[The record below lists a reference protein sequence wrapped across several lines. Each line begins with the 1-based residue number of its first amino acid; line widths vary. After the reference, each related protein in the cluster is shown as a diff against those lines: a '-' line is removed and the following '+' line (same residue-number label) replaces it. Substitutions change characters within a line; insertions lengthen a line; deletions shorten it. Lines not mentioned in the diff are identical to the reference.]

1 MKNITV
7 VGIGYVGLSIAI
19 LLSKENNVIAF
30 DIDKKKVDAI
40 NQKISPIKDK
50 EIQNYFENEKLNLKA
65 TKNKSD
71 AYKNSD
77 FIIVATNTN
86 YDETTGAFDT
96 STVEKVIKEIIK
108 LNKSATIVIKS
119 TIPIGFTEKIKSF
132 LKINNIFFSPEFL
145 RESRALYDNLYPS
158 RIIVG
163 DVTKK
168 AKEFGKLL
176 LKSSKKKKNKS
187 ILLFMSSTEAESV
200 KLFSNTYLAM
210 RVAFFNELDSFSEFN
225 NLSSKDIINGVC
237 ADNRIGNFYNNPS
250 FGYGGYCL
258 PKDTRQLLF
267 SYKNIPNKIIKATIE
282 SNKIRKNFVL
292 SSILKKSPKLV
303 GIYRLLMKADSDNFR
318 ESAILDIILQL
329 QKNNIKIIL
338 FEPLLKDFKLKG
350 VKHLTN
356 IRMFKSKADLI
367 IANRLS
373 VELDDVKNKVYS
385 RDIFNEN

>member
-1 MKNITV
+1 MKNITI

-19 LLSKENNVIAF
+19 LLSKKNNVIAL

-40 NQKISPIKDK
+40 NRKISPIKDK
-50 EIQNYFENEKLNLKA
+50 EIQNYLEKEKLNLKA
-65 TKNKSD
+65 TKNKRD

-86 YDETTGAFDT
+86 YDKSTGAFDT
-96 STVEKVIKEIIK
+96 STVEKVIKEIIR

-132 LKINNIFFSPEFL
+132 FKIDNIFFSPEFL
-145 RESRALYDNLYPS
+145 RESKALYDNLYPS

-168 AKEFGKLL
+168 AKKFGQLL
-176 LKSSKKKKNKS
+176 LNSSKKKKHKS
-187 ILLFMSSTEAESV
+187 VLLFMSSTEAESV

-210 RVAFFNELDSFSEFN
+210 RIAFFNELDSFSEFN

-237 ADNRIGNFYNNPS
+237 ADNRIGNYYNNPS

-267 SYKNIPNKIIKATIE
+267 NYKNIPNKIIKATIE
-282 SNKIRKNFVL
+282 SNKIRKKFVL
-292 SSILKKSPKLV
+292 NSILKKSPRIV
-303 GIYRLLMKADSDNFR
+303 GIYRLLMKVDSDNFR

-329 QKNNIKIIL
+329 QKNNIKILL
-338 FEPLLKDFKLKG
+338 FEPLIKNFKLKG
-350 VKHLTN
+350 VKQVEN
-356 IRMFKSKADLI
+356 ISMFKSKVDLI

-373 VELDDVKNKVYS
+373 VELDDVISKVYS